1 MHLTIIKMIII
12 RNGERKMEV
21 KQLQKGVQAKIA
33 STGQVVE
40 VKRVSN
46 HGFSVVRF
54 QTGGDYMILNDRL
67 ETFEKEEVQH

>member
-1 MHLTIIKMIII
+1 
-12 RNGERKMEV
+12 MEH
-21 KQLQKGVQAKIA
+21 KNIQKGSQAKIA

-67 ETFEKEEVQH
+67 ETIEQEEVQH

>member
-1 MHLTIIKMIII
+1 
-12 RNGERKMEV
+12 MEV
-21 KQLQKGVQAKIA
+21 KQLQKGSQAKIA
-33 STGQVVE
+33 RTGQIVE

-67 ETFEKEEVQH
+67 ETVERQEVQH

>member
-1 MHLTIIKMIII
+1 
-12 RNGERKMEV
+12 MEQ
-21 KQLQKGVQAKIA
+21 KNIQKGSQAKIA
-33 STGQVVE
+33 STGQIVE

-67 ETFEKEEVQH
+67 ETIEQEEVQH

>member
-1 MHLTIIKMIII
+1 MIII
-12 RNGERKMEV
+12 RNGEKKMEA
-21 KQLQKGVQAKIA
+21 KHLQKGTQAKTA
-33 STGQVVE
+33 STAQVVE

-67 ETFEKEEVQH
+67 ETVEKEEVQH

>member
-1 MHLTIIKMIII
+1 MD
-12 RNGERKMEV
+12 V
-21 KQLQKGVQAKIA
+21 KNIQKGSQAKIA
-33 STGQVVE
+33 STGQIVE

-67 ETFEKEEVQH
+67 ETVERDEVKH